1 MGPPRSC
8 GRRAPVHAGRAA
20 LVAALAAATATAH
33 AQQPTI
39 APPPEPAATADLPRR
54 VLLRFLTDNDFPP
67 FNFLDEDGVLT
78 GFNVDLARAIC
89 LELQAS
95 CDIKAR
101 PWGELMLAL
110 KRGEADGVIA
120 AHKITAAALAEV
132 DFTDR
137 YFHTPGRFA
146 APKDRPQTQVSPE
159 TLDGKRI
166 AVARGT
172 AHEAYLRT
180 FFRDSAI
187 QAFENVDLAR
197 DALVGGKVDYLFDD
211 GISLAFWL
219 NGTLSKQCCEFR
231 GGPFFEPKFFG
242 DGLAIAVPRSD
253 PQVRQLINGALR
265 RVRQSGRVEELVQR
279 YFPLKVY

>member
-1 MGPPRSC
+1 M
-8 GRRAPVHAGRAA
+8 
-20 LVAALAAATATAH
+20 LLAAALTAAVFAGGVPVRAQQGAGAPAIAEPPATA
-33 AQQPTI
+33 AEQ
-39 APPPEPAATADLPRR
+39 PRR
-54 VLLRFLTDNDFPP
+54 IALRFLTESDFPP
-67 FNFLDEDGVLT
+67 FNFLDEDGALT

-89 LELQAS
+89 LELQTS
-95 CDIKAR
+95 CDIKVR
-101 PWGELMLAL
+101 PWGELFLAL

-120 AHKITAAALAEV
+120 GHKITAEALAEV

-146 APKDRPQTQVSPE
+146 APKDRPQGPATPE
-159 TLDGKRI
+159 ALDGKRI

-172 AHEAYLRT
+172 THEAYLRA
-180 FFRDSAI
+180 FFRDSSI
-187 QAFENVDLAR
+187 QVFENAELAR
-197 DALVGGKVDYLFDD
+197 DALIAGKVDYLFDD

-231 GGPFFEPKFFG
+231 GGPFFEPRFFG
-242 DGLAIAVPRSD
+242 DGIAIAVPRSD
-253 PQVRQLINGALR
+253 PQVRHLLNAALK